1 MRLCFGQPCSPTR
14 NGRFARPCD
23 HSAYTYTPSGRSPA
37 RLVSFSQVP
46 PGCGPK
52 QSRAWHPREFGAV
65 LGGSASL
72 PLPAPPLPSSSR
84 RYAPQCFVG
93 EYASSPCDVS
103 HRASDEPRR
112 CMSLSSALAPSSLA
126 SPSIRR
132 VFLRSFC
139 ARRRSVAELICRDNC
154 TATLS
159 DSNSTPTDINY
170 FANDFVRAIISFGDT
185 SAASGFL
192 QISPHHP
199 GRFCDIMFTS
209 CECGAMAQRG
219 EIQCAE
225 SQFALQS
232 SRLVERE
239 KFRKAILSRESAY
252 ALPLFVFLTRLLTA
266 SPEIRTRGFF
276 CSSAEWRAL
285 KVRQFL
291 GAFVMNL

>member
-1 MRLCFGQPCSPTR
+1 MLALRERPIPASFAPLGVYIYAVGSESCRNRLTLEGSAPLIDIAFGDSASLRGIPAAAPTVAARGTLGSWVKATHACRSLRGKARLFPRAASTTRVTMLRRR
-14 NGRFARPCD
+14 NAASLP
-23 HSAYTYTPSGRSPA
+23 RS
-37 RLVSFSQVP
+37 RLVSHHANQ
-46 PGCGPK
+46 
-52 QSRAWHPREFGAV
+52 
-65 LGGSASL
+65 
-72 PLPAPPLPSSSR
+72 
-84 RYAPQCFVG
+84 
-93 EYASSPCDVS
+93 
-103 HRASDEPRR
+103 
-112 CMSLSSALAPSSLA
+112 SLA
-126 SPSIRR
+126 VPLRLLLARVALPRPSIRR
-132 VFLRSFC
+132 VFLRSIC
-139 ARRRSVAELICRDNC
+139 ARQC
-154 TATLS
+154 TIGSL
-159 DSNSTPTDINY
+159 NN
-170 FANDFVRAIISFGDT
+170 FRK
-185 SAASGFL
+185 
-192 QISPHHP
+192 ISPLHS

>member
-1 MRLCFGQPCSPTR
+1 MLVAHFGEKLDS
-14 NGRFARPCD
+14 
-23 HSAYTYTPSGRSPA
+23 
-37 RLVSFSQVP
+37 
-46 PGCGPK
+46 
-52 QSRAWHPREFGAV
+52 SRALH
-65 LGGSASL
+65 
-72 PLPAPPLPSSSR
+72 PPLASR
-84 RYAPQCFVG
+84 CFVG
-93 EYASSPCDVS
+93 GIPPPCLVRAWCRITRTRVSPFPCACSSHASPCPDL
-103 HRASDEPRR
+103 PLR
-112 CMSLSSALAPSSLA
+112 C
-126 SPSIRR
+126 
-132 VFLRSFC
+132 VFLRSIC
-139 ARRRSVAELICRDNC
+139 ARQC
-154 TATLS
+154 TIGSL
-159 DSNSTPTDINY
+159 NN
-170 FANDFVRAIISFGDT
+170 FRK
-185 SAASGFL
+185 
-192 QISPHHP
+192 ISPLHS